1 MITVIGTSPDRAK
14 WACDALGATVGD
26 AVLVSVPGFEL
37 GKIRWIIENTNI
49 ERFLFIQDSVLL
61 SEAFYG
67 RLSAFEGSVAL
78 LSDPRPFGCYLG
90 VYERDVLLEVGF
102 PHIGSKL
109 EAVQAEIWWTAEYCA
124 TAGEVPVLFPEVKDS
139 NPLRVEHLF
148 GRDNLVLG
156 NEYFTKYKGT
166 WRYDQIVG

>member
-90 VYERDVLLEVGF
+90 VYEREILERMEF
-102 PHIGSKL
+102 PEIHTKR
-109 EAVQAEIWWTAEYCA
+109 EAVEAEIWWTEAYVRE
-124 TAGEVPVLFPEVKDS
+124 AGGVPVLFPELSDRNAK
-139 NPLRVEHLF
+139 RHEMRH
-148 GRDNLVLG
+148 GRENLVLE
-156 NEYFTKYKGT
+156 NEFMTKFKGT
-166 WRYDQIVG
+166 WRHDQIVD